1 MRSPAHNEFVP
12 RLVPMPSPEHG
23 RPPDP
28 LPSLR
33 RILAGLYRKVSTPL
47 SEQRPEG
54 WVFEAEAPRR
64 DPRQVTLMCERD
76 LSRQAVG
83 VVEER
88 HRRTAPG
95 HDEGGLSSEVVLDA
109 RARFPEFRFRLRVRE
124 GIAGSAGPAASAAG
138 VHPQRVP
145 EP

>member
-1 MRSPAHNEFVP
+1 MRSPAHNELVP
-12 RLVPMPSPEHG
+12 RLVPMLSAEHG

-54 WVFEAEAPRR
+54 GVFEAEAPRR
-64 DPRQVTLMCERD
+64 DPRQVTLMCQRY
-76 LSRQAVG
+76 LSRQTVG

-95 HDEGGLSSEVVLDA
+95 HDEGGLPSEAVPDE
-109 RARFPEFRFRLRVRE
+109 RARSP
-124 GIAGSAGPAASAAG
+124 GS
-138 VHPQRVP
+138 R
-145 EP
+145 